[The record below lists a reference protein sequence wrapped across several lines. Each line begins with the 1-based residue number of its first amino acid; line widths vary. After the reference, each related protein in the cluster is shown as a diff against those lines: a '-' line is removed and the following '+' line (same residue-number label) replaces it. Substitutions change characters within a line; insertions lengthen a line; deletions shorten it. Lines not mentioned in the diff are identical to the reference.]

1 MGQPK
6 FHTNEWL
13 FETDVFTIDINHTY
27 PPLAM
32 KSWASVLAVVA
43 ALGAAMSSAA
53 SLALPGTWGME
64 SIRTGAHMFWW
75 MIPTT
80 RTDKPSTDIP
90 LVLWLQVRAARPV
103 APAVPPA
110 LVGHHPHFAARI
122 S

>member
-1 MGQPK
+1 
-6 FHTNEWL
+6 
-13 FETDVFTIDINHTY
+13 
-27 PPLAM
+27 M

-43 ALGAAMSSAA
+43 TLGAAMSSAA

-103 APAVPPA
+103 ASCLAPAPVS
-110 LVGHHPHFAARI
+110 HYRHFAAHI